1 MLDRIRK
8 NTSGYPRQ
16 FWTLFWGQ
24 LINSTG
30 NAMVWPFLTIYMR
43 EHLGVPLTTITL
55 LFTLNA
61 AAGVVAT
68 SIAGPAVDR
77 FGRKIVMV
85 LSMLGSCVVFLA
97 ATRADTLAAWAVL
110 MAALGVVWPLYRVG
124 ADAMVADMIDPA
136 RRAGAYA
143 LLRVVSNLG
152 IAIGPMVGGFISGIS
167 YTYAFLAAAG
177 ANLIFFVLI
186 LARVKETLPP
196 RRESTEQAKADRG
209 YGPVLRDRGFLAF
222 CAIYVLATMPAPMMM
237 MLLPVYA
244 KENFGVPVSQYGF
257 IMATNAIMVVLFQYS
272 VTRRAEGFPPLRV
285 LALGALLYAAGV
297 GSVALGQNAP
307 AFVVSMAILT
317 LGELLLVP
325 TATALAANLAPP
337 DMRGRYMGL
346 FGLTWSIG
354 FGIAPVIGGVLND
367 RVAPV
372 AIWYGGLVM
381 GLTAAAGLM
390 LLERRLKPQGGTSLT
405 ARDL

>member
-43 EHLGVPLTTITL
+43 EHLSVPLTTITL

-61 AAGVVAT
+61 AAGVLAT

-77 FGRKIVMV
+77 FGRKSVMV
-85 LSMLGSCVVFLA
+85 LSMLGSCLVFLA

-110 MAALGVVWPLYRVG
+110 MAALGVIWPLYRVG

-152 IAIGPMVGGFISGIS
+152 IAVGPMVGGFISGIS

-196 RRESTEQAKADRG
+196 RQESIEHVKTDRG
-209 YGPVLRDRGFLAF
+209 YGPVLRDRGFLVF
-222 CAIYVLATMPAPMMM
+222 CAVYVLATMPAPMMM

-272 VTRRAEGFPPLRV
+272 VTRKSEDFPPLRV

-297 GSVALGQNAP
+297 GSVALGQGAP

-337 DMRGRYMGL
+337 DMRGRYMGI

-372 AIWYGGLVM
+372 AIWYGGLLM

-390 LLERRLKPQGGTSLT
+390 LLERRLKPQQQAKLT
-405 ARDL
+405 G